1 MPGEREAAR
10 QRQRVRHR
18 DRVKKRNGQTSQRI
32 RQTETGRDR
41 AVTHMKEE
49 KVIN

>member
-18 DRVKKRNGQTSQRI
+18 DRVKKRNGQRI